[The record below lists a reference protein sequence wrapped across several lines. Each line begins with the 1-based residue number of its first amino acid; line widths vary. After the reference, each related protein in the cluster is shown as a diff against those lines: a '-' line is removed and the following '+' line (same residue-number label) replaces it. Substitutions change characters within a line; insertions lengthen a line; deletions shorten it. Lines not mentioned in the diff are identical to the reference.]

1 MNKKSKVKF
10 TASQPIQFFPVLRS
24 RVEEYFTNNN
34 INRFSNGNIWLKTA
48 ILLGLYLLPF
58 FVILSV
64 PLSLSLQFV
73 LWSIM
78 GFGMAGVGM
87 SVMHDANHG
96 AYSENKVINTI
107 MTYVLNFLG
116 GSVFNWKL
124 QHNILHHT
132 YTNITNKDE
141 DIDNKLVLRFSPHT
155 KRAGFLKFQW
165 IYAFV
170 LYGVLTLYWVTLKD
184 FFQFVRYTR
193 NGVNN
198 NSRAQNVI
206 TVLRITFM
214 KLCYL
219 FVAIILPV
227 VILDMPFGQIVA
239 GFLIMH
245 FVAGIILTT
254 TFQLAHTV
262 EGTTHPLPN
271 EKGIIENDWAVHQM
285 HTTVNFSTRNKFL
298 TWYLGGLNFQVEHH
312 LFPKISHVHYPAL
325 SAIVKQ
331 TAKEF
336 KVPYLENETL
346 GDAVTSHIRTLKR
359 MGEMPDMNEA
369 LA

>member
-1 MNKKSKVKF
+1 MRKKSKVKF
-10 TASQPIQFFPVLRS
+10 SAPDPVQFFPVLRS
-24 RVEEYFTNNN
+24 RVESYFDQNN
-34 INRFSNGNIWLKTA
+34 INRYSNADIWLKTFV
-48 ILLGLYLLPF
+48 LLSIYLLPF
-58 FVILSV
+58 VLMLSM
-64 PLSLSLQFV
+64 PIPFAWQLV

-96 AYSENKVINTI
+96 AYSENKIINTL
-107 MTYVLNFLG
+107 MAYVLNFLG

-132 YTNITNKDE
+132 YTNITHMDE

-155 KRAGFLKFQW
+155 KRASFLKFQW

-184 FFQFVRYTR
+184 FFQFIRYTR
-193 NGVNN
+193 NGVNT
-198 NSRAQNVI
+198 NSTAQNVV
-206 TVLRITFM
+206 TLLRMSFM

-227 VILDMPFGQIVA
+227 VILKMPFNEIVA
-239 GFLIMH
+239 GFLLMH

-271 EKGIIENDWAVHQM
+271 THGIIENDWAVHQM
-285 HTTVNFSTRNKFL
+285 HTTVNFSTRNPFL

-312 LFPKISHVHYPAL
+312 LFPKISHAHYPAL

-331 TAKEF
+331 TAQEF
-336 KVPYLENETL
+336 HVPYLENTTL
-346 GDAVTSHIRTLKR
+346 SDAVISHIRTLKR
-359 MGEMPDMNEA
+359 MGEMPDLNEA